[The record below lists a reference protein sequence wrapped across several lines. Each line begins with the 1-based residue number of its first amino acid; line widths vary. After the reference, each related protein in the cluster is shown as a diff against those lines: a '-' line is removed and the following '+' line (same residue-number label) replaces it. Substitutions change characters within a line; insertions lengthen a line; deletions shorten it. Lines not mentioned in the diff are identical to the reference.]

1 MKFPKTDCLAL
12 VDCELVARSEIAN
25 IPEALDSKKSGLFL
39 TGSSVLGEKEELLLP
54 GIMKDHH
61 HRSAQLPN
69 ETRKH
74 LTDNYGNIYST
85 LRLKGNGLFSAP
97 DGEKFINEKGKVRN
111 LNKDETGYIRGLQ
124 ALHEIQTSM
133 EHAKKLLEMGIQ
145 TEIPLAAYKLNEV
158 ILQTK
163 TGVWERM
170 NFSDA
175 MDFCDLPAEY
185 KEIPFAIRVDAMGVN
200 NRLQDFIK
208 PDNIFFGKGFSNEQ
222 TRELF
227 LDDTWKYLLEEQ
239 KRGLIDL
246 NITNEKSQENILKV
260 LNFTTKR
267 IFENLAKVHKNQGVH
282 GRMTPDNMTLDGKFV
297 DYDTLKW
304 LTKGTELNEGIAKDV
319 DWTKT
324 ALTDYGNAL
333 LDYSNI
339 SQDINPIIEASLKHY
354 QSILYKSA

>member
-1 MKFPKTDCLAL
+1 MKFPETHCLAP
-12 VDCELVARSEIAN
+12 VNCELVARSELAN
-25 IPEALDSKKSGLFL
+25 IPEALDYKKSGLFL
-39 TGSSVLGEKEELLLP
+39 TGSSILEGKEESILP

-61 HRSAQLPN
+61 HRSAQVPK
-69 ETRKH
+69 ETEKYW
-74 LTDNYGNIYST
+74 TDNYGNIYST

-97 DGEKFINEKGKVRN
+97 DGITFMNEKGKVRN

-163 TGVWERM
+163 TGVWERI

-175 MDFCDLPAEY
+175 MDFCNLPTEY
-185 KEIPFAIRVDAMGVN
+185 NDVSFAIRVDAMGVN

-208 PDNIFFGKGFSNEQ
+208 PNNIFYGKGFSNEQ
-222 TRELF
+222 TRNLF

-246 NITNEKSQENILKV
+246 AITEEKSQETVLKV

-282 GRMTPDNMTLDGKFV
+282 GRMTPDNMTIDGKFV

-304 LTKGTELNEGIAKDV
+304 LAKGKSLNEGLAKDV

-354 QSILYKSA
+354 KSKL